1 MKGSMTSCLVQE
13 EMEQKLYLN
22 YPVFFTDR
30 RITTGPLE
38 CRDSILTLHMQYVL

>member
-13 EMEQKLYLN
+13 EMEQKLYRN

-30 RITTGPLE
+30 RITIGPLE
-38 CRDSILTLHMQYVL
+38 CRAFILILHMQYVL